1 MVPTT
6 ALAADSRSLDRLK
19 NQATADPVAAGKEA
33 ARQFEALFMQ
43 SLIKSMRDAMP
54 KSDMFGGEETQ
65 TYTAMLDQQLAQTF
79 AGRAGGLAES
89 IARQIER
96 LTSKSAAAAAA
107 SPSSAKAGIAA
118 AAPSDRSLASVPAT
132 KSTAPTAGDSNVTAN
147 PQQKAF
153 IDKLW
158 QPALA
163 AQRSTG
169 VPAPFIIAQAA
180 LETGWGKHEIR
191 QTDGSP
197 SHNLF
202 GIKATAAWS
211 GETATATTT
220 EYVAGKPQR
229 QRDGFRAYAS
239 YADSMQDWASLMA
252 RSERYSAVIRDGQ
265 TAQGFANGL
274 QNAGYATDPNYAQKL
289 TALINQTLALK
300 RSPNAP
306 I

>member
-1 MVPTT
+1 MVPPT

-19 NQATADPVAAGKEA
+19 NQAAADPVAAGKEA

-54 KSDMFGGEETQ
+54 KSDLFGGEETQ

-96 LTSKSAAAAAA
+96 LTSKSTVASAAAAAT
-107 SPSSAKAGIAA
+107 STTPSAK
-118 AAPSDRSLASVPAT
+118 SPAR
-132 KSTAPTAGDSNVTAN
+132 TADDANVTATAG
-147 PQQKAF
+147 QKEF

-169 VPAPFIIAQAA
+169 VPAQFIIAQAA
-180 LETGWGKHEIR
+180 LETGWGKREIR

-202 GIKATAAWS
+202 GIKANAAWS
-211 GETATATTT
+211 GDTASVTTT

-289 TALINQTLALK
+289 TALINQTVALK